1 METLVKKELY
11 LKGLDCAHCASK
23 IEDQTNRLEGVSAS
37 LNFMNGKLSLELEN
51 ENSEEVIDAIKRI
64 VNKLEPGVDVLD
76 YDSHESGH
84 RAENDNKDDKSCND
98 SCCGGHDAQDS
109 HDHSHGIGHSH
120 GEDLTH
126 SHGDDDLNKSI
137 KKLIASGA
145 LFLIGLIS
153 NFSIEIKLGIFLVSY
168 LIIGSDV
175 LLRAAR
181 NIMRGQVFDEN
192 FLMSIATIGAFI
204 VGEYAEAVGVM
215 LFYQVGE
222 LFQDIAVNRSR
233 KSISD
238 LMDIRPDYANLKV
251 GADIKVVAPE
261 EVKVGDLIVVKPGE
275 KVPLDGKLIDGISTV
290 DTSAL
295 TGESLPRDV
304 VQGDDLLSGFINI
317 NGLITIQVTKVFGE
331 STVSKI
337 LDLVQNAGSKKAP
350 TEKFITK
357 FARYYTPAV
366 VYSALAIA
374 LIPPLI
380 IEGAV
385 FSEWI
390 YRALIFLVISCPCAL
405 VISIP
410 LGFFGG
416 IGGASKKGILIKG
429 SNYLEALNTVDT
441 VVFDKTGTL
450 TKGVFNVVKIVP
462 SEDRTE
468 EELLET
474 AAYAESYSTHPIG
487 LSIIRAYKR
496 TVDKALIDS
505 TEEIPGH
512 GLKVVAGGREIL
524 AGNIKLMKMEDISY
538 DSADV
543 DGTIVHVAVDKKYAG
558 YIVIADEL
566 KNDSKEAIKKLKD
579 LGIKKTIML
588 TGDSKG
594 TGEKIGK
601 ELGLDKIYAELLP
614 ADKVEKFEELEA
626 NKSEKSN
633 IIYVGDG
640 INDAPVLARADIGIA
655 MGGLGSDAAI
665 EAADI
670 VIMTDEPSKIADA
683 FHVARKTRKIVWQNI
698 IFALGIKGIFLI
710 MGAFGI
716 ATMWEAVF
724 ADVGVAVIAILNSMR
739 VK

>member
-51 ENSEEVIDAIKRI
+51 ENSEEVIDAIKKI
-64 VNKLEPGVDVLD
+64 VKKLEPDVDVLD
-76 YDSHESGH
+76 YESHENNH
-84 RAENDNKDDKSCND
+84 RSDDHDDDKNCND
-98 SCCGGHDAQDS
+98 SCCGGHDSHDS

-153 NFSIEIKLGIFLVSY
+153 NFSIEIKLGIFLASY

-251 GADIKVVAPE
+251 GADIKVVTPE

-275 KVPLDGKLIDGISTV
+275 KIPLDGKLIDGISTV

-374 LIPPLI
+374 LIPPLV

-441 VVFDKTGTL
+441 IVFDKTGTL

-487 LSIIRAYKR
+487 LSIIRAYKK
-496 TVDKALIDS
+496 TVDKSLIDS

-524 AGNIKLMKMEDISY
+524 VGNIKLMKMEDISY

-566 KNDSKEAIKKLKD
+566 KNDSKEAIKRLKD

-594 TGEKIGK
+594 TGEKIGR

-614 ADKVEKFEELEA
+614 ADKVEKFEELET

-683 FHVARKTRKIVWQNI
+683 FNVARKTRKIVWQNI